1 MHKFWDLLD
10 KPFTKETKKQ
20 FIDFLQNDFLKG
32 SFKPVFDKDWVVADY
47 VSWLSFIK
55 QVNILWSADNLKD
68 LIVLEIIKRNDIWD
82 SRIWLTKEIFKLIA
96 NKDFLN
102 KPRFNVLAIVRWE
115 EPSKTWRFS
124 LITSEWDKKSS
135 PKRFSFLLWE
145 WEKVKTVKKNI
156 LEPLWIKDFEDLVD
170 RFDVEVVRKE
180 FLLYIWIY
188 SLNYTEK

>member
-1 MHKFWDLLD
+1 MHKFADFLD
-10 KPFTKETKKQ
+10 KPFTKETKRQ
-20 FIDFLQNDFLKG
+20 FLDFLQNDFLKW

-124 LITSEWDKKSS
+124 LITSDWDKKSS

-145 WEKVKTVKKNI
+145 WEKVKTVKKVAKKAT
-156 LEPLWIKDFEDLVD
+156 PTKKVASKKA
-170 RFDVEVVRKE
+170 VTKKVAKKA
-180 FLLYIWIY
+180 
-188 SLNYTEK
+188 TK